1 MNRTYNKI
9 IIDNPQN
16 INIKYIYGVLSLAIN
31 SSDDIQVAGT
41 TVGDLHTTFYRNKK
55 SLRIRFYT
63 NNKELINE

>member
-9 IIDNPQN
+9 IIDNPQS
-16 INIKYIYGVLSLAIN
+16 INIKYIYGVLPLAIN